1 MSGPEAP
8 ARDRQPSPG
17 DADGPRAAEP
27 GRDPGRDPGRT
38 RARLV
43 NLAKLVLAIALLAF
57 VGTLVPWT
65 DVLLLKRGDAVLE
78 VPGTIDGDWKE
89 DAVGFR
95 VAADAALEDAGAEAR
110 EALAPGTVLAVTRGE
125 EPDPLAAS
133 LGGSFDWRPG
143 MPRVFRE
150 LDPSGLAVAIGLFL
164 CAVITVVTRW
174 WRLLAIADCRTN
186 WFNALRLTFLGLFFN
201 IVFPGLTGGD
211 VVKAVLV
218 VRENP
223 SRRADALMSVIV
235 DRLIGLLALALLA
248 GVMLLFLG
256 DEFAQLRLPVAVFL
270 AIGIVGGA
278 VYSHRGLRRRVGF
291 DALLARLPMG
301 ERVRKLDEAF
311 LVYSRRP
318 GELGLAAALSIV
330 NHLCFASA
338 VFALGRAFGDAQP
351 FSNYLAIVPVANIV
365 SSIPIAP
372 GGWGVGEA
380 MYRSLF
386 LLVGADPTVGVAVS
400 ITQRLCVMV
409 VGLAGGLFL
418 LLPGGRVNLEEIQE
432 IEPAG

>member
-1 MSGPEAP
+1 MSDTRPDAREAST
-8 ARDRQPSPG
+8 PSAQAG
-17 DADGPRAAEP
+17 K
-27 GRDPGRDPGRT
+27 T
-38 RARLV
+38 RARIV
-43 NLAKLVLAIALLAF
+43 NLLKLALAIALLAF

-65 DVLLLKRGDAVLE
+65 DVLLVQRGESTLE
-78 VPGTIDGDWKE
+78 VPGEIDGDWKQ
-89 DAVGFR
+89 DAIRFR
-95 VAADAALEDAGAEAR
+95 VSEDFEDSGLDAAAR
-110 EALAPGTVLAVTRGE
+110 EALAPGTVVAVRRGDE
-125 EPDPLAAS
+125 AAPLAGT
-133 LGGSFDWRPG
+133 LGAELDWRPG

-150 LDPSGLAVAIGLFL
+150 LDPRGLAIALGLFF
-164 CAVITVVTRW
+164 CAIATVVTRW
-174 WRLLAIADCRTN
+174 WRLLAIADCGTT

-256 DEFAQLRLPVAVFL
+256 DEFAQLRVPVAVFL
-270 AIGIVGGA
+270 GVGIVGGI
-278 VYSHRGLRRRVGF
+278 VYSHNGLRRRVGF
-291 DALLARLPMG
+291 DRILARLPMG

-318 GELGLAAALSIV
+318 GELALAAGLSIV

-338 VFALGRAFGDAQP
+338 VFALGRAFGDVQP

-409 VGLAGGLFL
+409 VGLLGGSFL
-418 LLPGGRVNLEEIQE
+418 LLPGGRVRLEEIQE
-432 IEPAG
+432 IEPAA